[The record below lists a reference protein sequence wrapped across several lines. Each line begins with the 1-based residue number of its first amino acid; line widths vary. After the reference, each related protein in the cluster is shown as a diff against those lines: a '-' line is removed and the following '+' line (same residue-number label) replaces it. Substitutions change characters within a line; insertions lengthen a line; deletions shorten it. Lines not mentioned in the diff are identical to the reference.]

1 VGTHSPVKG
10 TVETETEAGQETE
23 TETETEIESGSETVE
38 VGRGHDQIVP
48 VARRDT
54 TEGDE
59 GVALAEKGDDPGLE
73 AGIGIE
79 GLTTLIDTKTVI
91 NALRIDTGTVM
102 GADEVPGLEAEAGAG
117 AALLNLIMVG
127 TCQGKGRLIII
138 SG

>member
-1 VGTHSPVKG
+1 MGTHSPVKG

-23 TETETEIESGSETVE
+23 TEIEIESGSETVE

-73 AGIGIE
+73 AGTVFI
-79 GLTTLIDTKTVI
+79 TLFFLSSLLP
-91 NALRIDTGTVM
+91 AL
-102 GADEVPGLEAEAGAG
+102 P
-117 AALLNLIMVG
+117 
-127 TCQGKGRLIII
+127 CQCRL
-138 SG
+138 SLRGY